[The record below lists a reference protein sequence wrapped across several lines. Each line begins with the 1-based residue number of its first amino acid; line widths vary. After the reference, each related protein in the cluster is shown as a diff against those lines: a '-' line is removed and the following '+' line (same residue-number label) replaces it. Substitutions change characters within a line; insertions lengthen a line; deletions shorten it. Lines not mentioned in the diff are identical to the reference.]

1 MDNQN
6 YYNYYIDT
14 LTNSFTDAIM
24 RNISLQA
31 SVKLGEDAIKEYET
45 NLEMLDAE
53 IGRLREEIT
62 NLQNSKA
69 DYENTK
75 HQVQHIDT
83 FRNELIQA
91 RKENEDLRNHYESE
105 IKTLNDKIDYLQ
117 LTPAKRKKID
127 SLNVSTD
134 EINNKDS
141 IRDGGSF

>member
-31 SVKLGEDAIKEYET
+31 SVKLGEDAIKEYES
-45 NLEMLDAE
+45 NLEILDAE

-127 SLNVSTD
+127 SLNVTTD

>member
-31 SVKLGEDAIKEYET
+31 SVKLGEDAIKEYES
-45 NLEMLDAE
+45 NLEILDAE

-62 NLQNSKA
+62 NLQNSKS

>member
-1 MDNQN
+1 MENQN

-14 LTNSFTDAIM
+14 LTNTFTDAIM

-31 SVKLGEDAIKEYET
+31 SVKLSEDAIKEYES

-62 NLQNSKA
+62 NLQNAKS

-91 RKENEDLRNHYESE
+91 RKENEDLKKYYENE
-105 IKTLNDKIDYLQ
+105 INILNDRIDYLQ
-117 LTPAKRKKID
+117 LTPAKRKKVD
-127 SLNVSTD
+127 KLNVSND
-134 EINNKDS
+134 EINTKDS

>member
-31 SVKLGEDAIKEYET
+31 SVKLGEDAIKEYES
-45 NLEMLDAE
+45 NLEILDAE

-91 RKENEDLRNHYESE
+91 RKENEDLRKHYEKE
-105 IKTLNDKIDYLQ
+105 IKTLTDKIDYLQ

>member
-1 MDNQN
+1 MENQN

-14 LTNSFTDAIM
+14 LTNTFTDAIM

-31 SVKLGEDAIKEYET
+31 SVKLGEDAIKEYES
-45 NLEMLDAE
+45 NLEILDAE

-91 RKENEDLRNHYESE
+91 RKENEDLRKHYEKE

>member
-31 SVKLGEDAIKEYET
+31 SVKLGEDAIKEYES
-45 NLEMLDAE
+45 NLEILDAE

-91 RKENEDLRNHYESE
+91 RKENEDLRKHYEKE

>member
-83 FRNELIQA
+83 FRNELIQT

>member
-31 SVKLGEDAIKEYET
+31 SVKLGEDAIKEYES
-45 NLEMLDAE
+45 NLEILDAE